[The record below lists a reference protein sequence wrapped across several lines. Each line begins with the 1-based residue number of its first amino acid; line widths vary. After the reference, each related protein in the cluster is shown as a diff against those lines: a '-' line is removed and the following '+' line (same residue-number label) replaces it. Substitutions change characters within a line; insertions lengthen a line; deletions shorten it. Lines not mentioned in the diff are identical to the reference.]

1 MQSYFGFLA
10 GEDLV
15 KGPSS
20 FVDLASAQKE
30 FISKVLAPGHL
41 MVLKSVT
48 MTVVVILVQPL
59 SSVQLFKTPHG
70 QQHIRPHCPYYLPV
84 FAQVHVHW
92 VGDAIQ
98 PSHPLPPSS
107 PFTFNLSQHQDLFQ

>member
-59 SSVQLFKTPHG
+59 SSVQLFKTPMDSSTSGLIVLTISQCLHKFMSIG
-70 QQHIRPHCPYYLPV
+70 SGMPSNHLILCRPLLLCLQS
-84 FAQVHVHW
+84 FSA
-92 VGDAIQ
+92 
-98 PSHPLPPSS
+98 SK
-107 PFTFNLSQHQDLFQ
+107 LFQ